1 MSFPKD
7 YVFIGNRAYCYKMI
21 GNAVP
26 VNFAKAIAEAIFII
40 FNKDGKYI
48 DCM

>member
-7 YVFIGNRAYCYKMI
+7 YEFIGNRAYCYKMI

-26 VNFAKAIAEAIFII
+26 PLFAKCCAEAVVDTMSTFGII
-40 FNKDGKYI
+40 E
-48 DCM
+48 